1 MNMIILISCILILV
15 LLIAKWKWNAFL
27 AFLLTSILCG
37 LLLGMS
43 ATALVTSINKG
54 VGDTFGSILVIIV
67 LGAMLGRL
75 IGDSGA
81 ANRIAGTIRTLFGE
95 KYITWAMAF
104 TGFLVGIPLYYNV
117 GFVLLVPII
126 FSVAHHFKLSKVYI
140 GLPMLTAL
148 SVMHGF
154 LPPHPAAMVLAIQF
168 QADLVKTFVYGV
180 IIAIP
185 AIVIAGPLFATAF
198 KKRQYVGTSVILVPV
213 PPKGQMPGAFNS
225 ICSSLSPVLIIAL
238 ASLLSLVSNKN
249 AALRETAD
257 LLSQPAIAMF
267 LSLVICTVTL
277 GLTAGKSIRS
287 LMTSYAESVKDISMI
302 LLVIGS
308 AGMLKQIV
316 VDSSLSSE
324 ISNWM
329 LKCAVPPL
337 VLAWLITAGL
347 RLSLGSATIAG
358 LTAAGVIF
366 PLVAQTGIPPE
377 LFVLTVGAGSLFG
390 SHINDTAFWMFKE
403 YFNLTLRETFLS
415 WTVMESMVSVIG
427 LIGVVI
433 LQNLING
440 ADVSL

>member
-1 MNMIILISCILILV
+1 MNILISCILLLV

-27 AFLLTSILCG
+27 AFFVITLLCG

-43 ATALVTSINKG
+43 AKSLVASINKG
-54 VGDTFGSILVIIV
+54 VGDTFGSILIIIV

-81 ANRIAGTIRTLFGE
+81 ANRIALTIRKLFGE

-126 FSVAHHFKLSKVYI
+126 FSVAHFYKLSKVYI

-168 QADLVKTFVYGV
+168 QADLVRTFVYGV
-180 IIAIP
+180 IIAVP
-185 AIVIAGPLFATAF
+185 AIIIAGPLFATVF
-198 KKRQYVGTSVILVPV
+198 KNRKDTATSVIVVSNDHEGPI
-213 PPKGQMPGAFNS
+213 PGVFNS
-225 ICSSLSPVLIIAL
+225 VVCSLSPVIIIAF
-238 ASLLSLVSNKN
+238 ASLLGLVSKGNSV
-249 AALRETAD
+249 LQYMAD
-257 LLSQPAIAMF
+257 FLYQPTIAMLLSLIYC
-267 LSLVICTVTL
+267 SISL
-277 GLTAGKSIRS
+277 GLSAGKRTKD
-287 LMTSYAESVKDISMI
+287 LMASYAESVKDISMI
-302 LLVIGS
+302 LLVIGG
-308 AGMLKQIV
+308 AGMLKQV
-316 VDSSLSSE
+316 VTDSNLSLD

-329 LKCAVPPL
+329 LKCSLPPL

-358 LTAAGVIF
+358 LTAAGMIF
-366 PLVAQTGIPPE
+366 PLVENTGIPPE
-377 LFVLTVGAGSLFG
+377 LFVLSVGAGSLFG

-403 YFNLTLRETFLS
+403 YFNLTLKETFMS

-433 LQNLING
+433 LKGLIR
-440 ADVSL
+440 SY

>member
-1 MNMIILISCILILV
+1 MNMTILISCILLLV

-27 AFLLTSILCG
+27 AFLLISILCG

-43 ATALVTSINKG
+43 VTALVASINKG

-81 ANRIAGTIRTLFGE
+81 ANRIASTIRTLFGE

-104 TGFLVGIPLYYNV
+104 TGFVVGIPLYYNV

-126 FSVAHHFKLSKVYI
+126 FSVAHHYKLSKVYI

-185 AIVIAGPLFATAF
+185 AIVIAGPLFATVF
-198 KKRQYVGTSVILVPV
+198 KNRQDKEASVIIVSSSPEK
-213 PPKGQMPGAFNS
+213 PMPSVFNS
-225 ICSSLSPVLIIAL
+225 IFCSLSPVLIIAF
-238 ASLLSLVSNKN
+238 ASLLGLVSKGN
-249 AALRETAD
+249 AALQYTAD
-257 LLSQPAIAMF
+257 FLCQPSIAMLLSLIVC
-267 LSLVICTVTL
+267 SVSL
-277 GLTAGKSIRS
+277 GLSTGKSIRS
-287 LMTSYAESVKDISMI
+287 LMNSYAESVKDISMI

-316 VDSSLSSE
+316 VDSSLSLE

-366 PLVAQTGIPPE
+366 PLVEKTGIPPE

-427 LIGVVI
+427 LIGVVV
-433 LQNLING
+433 LQNLIKG
-440 ADVSL
+440 G

>member
-1 MNMIILISCILILV
+1 MSMIILVSCIALLI
-15 LLIAKWKWNAFL
+15 LLIAKFKWNAFL
-27 AFLLTSILCG
+27 AFLVVSLLCG
-37 LLLGMS
+37 LLLGMPAGDVVAS
-43 ATALVTSINKG
+43 VNKG
-54 VGDTFGSILVIIV
+54 IGDTLGSILVIIV

-75 IGDSGA
+75 IGESGA
-81 ANRIAGTIRTLFGE
+81 ANRIAGTIRELFGE

-104 TGFLVGIPLYYNV
+104 TGFVVGIPLYYNV

-126 FSVAHHFKLSKVYI
+126 FSVAHHYKLSKVYI

-168 QADLVKTFVYGV
+168 QADLVNTFVYGV

-185 AIVIAGPLFATAF
+185 AIVIAGPLFAAAF
-198 KKRQYVGTSVILVPV
+198 KKRQDTESSVITVSAPAEVP
-213 PPKGQMPGAFNS
+213 MPGIFNA
-225 ICSSLSPVLIIAL
+225 ICCSLSPVLFIGF
-238 ASLLSLVSNKN
+238 ASILGFVSKGN
-249 AALRETAD
+249 AEWGATAD
-257 LLSQPAIAMF
+257 FLGQPAIAMF
-267 LSLVICTVTL
+267 LSLIICSISL
-277 GLTAGKSIRS
+277 GLTAGRSIKS
-287 LMTSYAESVKDISMI
+287 LMSSYADAVRDISMI
-302 LLVIGS
+302 LLIIGS

-316 VDSSLSSE
+316 VDSSLSLE
-324 ISNWM
+324 ITSWM
-329 LKCAVPPL
+329 LKCPLPPL

-366 PLVAQTGIPPE
+366 PLVKQTGIPPE

-390 SHINDTAFWMFKE
+390 SHVNDTAFWMFKE

-427 LIGVVI
+427 LIGVLI
-433 LQNLING
+433 LQ
-440 ADVSL
+440 SLVTGS

>member
-1 MNMIILISCILILV
+1 MTILISCIALLI

-27 AFLLTSILCG
+27 AFLLVSLLCG

-43 ATALVTSINKG
+43 AKEVVVSINKG

-81 ANRIAGTIRTLFGE
+81 ANRIAGAIRNLFGE

-104 TGFLVGIPLYYNV
+104 TGFVVGIPLYYNV

-126 FSVAHHFKLSKVYI
+126 FSVAHHYKLSKVYI

-168 QADLVKTFVYGV
+168 QADLVKTFVYGI

-185 AIVIAGPLFATAF
+185 AIIIAGPLFATVF
-198 KKRQYVGTSVILVPV
+198 KNRRDLKTSVVV
-213 PPKGQMPGAFNS
+213 VSSPPEASMPSVFNS
-225 ICSSLSPVLIIAL
+225 IFCSLSPVIFIAF
-238 ASLLSLVSNKN
+238 ASLLGLVSKENTV
-249 AALRETAD
+249 LQHTAD
-257 LLSQPAIAMF
+257 FLGQPAIAMF
-267 LSLVICTVTL
+267 LSLIVCSVSL
-277 GLTAGKSIRS
+277 GVYTGKSIRN
-287 LMTSYAESVKDISMI
+287 LMNSYAESVKEISMI

-316 VDSSLSSE
+316 IDSNLSLE
-324 ISNWM
+324 ISKWM
-329 LKCAVPPL
+329 LECSLPPL

-403 YFNLTLRETFLS
+403 YFDLTLRETFLS

-427 LIGVVI
+427 LIGVVV
-433 LQNLING
+433 LRNLISG
-440 ADVSL
+440 GDVSI